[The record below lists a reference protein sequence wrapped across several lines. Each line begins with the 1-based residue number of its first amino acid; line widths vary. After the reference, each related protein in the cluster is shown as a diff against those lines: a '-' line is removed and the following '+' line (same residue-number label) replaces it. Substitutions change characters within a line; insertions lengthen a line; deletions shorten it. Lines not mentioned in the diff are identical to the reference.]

1 MIERIRE
8 SVSKSPLFK
17 GLLLILPAVVVLVFY
32 FKIFFTKG
40 IIFEGAFLRK
50 EVVSSESQY
59 SGRHRFGDIHITV
72 KGSKN
77 KDSRAE
83 VTFRLP
89 NNINRYYIV
98 EFENPG
104 DWDSSM
110 IKIKNRSGSIIV
122 EGKYRKDYSFLFN
135 KSGEPVFDSQ
145 LRIAGENPFDASYRV
160 PLSHVAALA
169 TFSTE
174 TIRGRFGFL
183 FIAVVMIVITAIDIK
198 YPLFFFHLRHWLTVR
213 DPEPS
218 EFYLFMQR
226 LSWFITPVIA
236 IILMI
241 LAVNWWHFA

>member
-1 MIERIRE
+1 MKMKKIKERLYNE
-8 SVSKSPLFK
+8 TLTVSIIA
-17 GLLLILPAVVVLVFY
+17 LILGLITGGIL
-32 FKIFFTKG
+32 IFL
-40 IIFEGAFLRK
+40 I
-50 EVVSSESQY
+50 
-59 SGRHRFGDIHITV
+59 
-72 KGSKN
+72 
-77 KDSRAE
+77 
-83 VTFRLP
+83 
-89 NNINRYYIV
+89 
-98 EFENPG
+98 
-104 DWDSSM
+104 
-110 IKIKNRSGSIIV
+110 
-122 EGKYRKDYSFLFN
+122 
-135 KSGEPVFDSQ
+135 
-145 LRIAGENPFDASYRV
+145 GENPFDASYRV